1 MKAILFDGELTYTDK
16 YPVPEPQEGEALIRV
31 NMAGICNTDLEIIKG
46 YLDFKGVLGHEFVG
60 MVEKVN
66 GVSHDLSGKRVVG
79 EINCA
84 CGVCDYCLKGL
95 KTHCPDRKTLGITD
109 KDGAFAEHITLPL
122 DNLFVLPDNI
132 ADEEAVF
139 TEPLAAA
146 FEILEQIHIRP
157 TDKILIMG
165 DGKLGIL
172 IALVLNLTQ
181 ADVTLAGKHDNKLTA
196 ASNQG
201 VKTIKITSLFPL
213 TKSYD
218 IVVEATGTPEG
229 FELAL
234 QLVNPRGKVVLKSTV
249 AKGKEINLAPV
260 VIDEIQVIGS
270 RCGPFEPALS
280 ALSRKLIDVKPLI
293 TEVYRPE
300 QAKEAFEKAKE
311 KDSLKVLIDFR

>member
-1 MKAILFDGELTYTDK
+1 MKAILFNGELTYTNK
-16 YPVPEPQEGEALIRV
+16 YPVPEPREGEALIRV

-46 YLDFKGVLGHEFVG
+46 YLGFRGVPGHEFVG

-66 GVSHDLSGKRVVG
+66 DVSHDLSGKRVVG
-79 EINCA
+79 EINCV
-84 CGVCDYCLKGL
+84 CGICDYCLKGL
-95 KTHCPDRKTLGITD
+95 KTHCQNRKTLGIVD
-109 KDGAFAEHITLPL
+109 KDGAFAEYMTLPVN
-122 DNLFVLPDNI
+122 NLFILPDNI
-132 ADEEAVF
+132 TDEEAVF

-146 FEILEQIHIRP
+146 FEISEQIHIRP
-157 TDKILIMG
+157 NDKIIVMG

-172 IALVLNLTQ
+172 VALALKLTQ
-181 ADVTLAGKHDNKLTA
+181 ADVTLAGKHDNKLTV

-234 QLVNPRGKVVLKSTV
+234 QLVRPRGKVVLKSTA

-270 RCGPFEPALS
+270 RCGPFEPALR
-280 ALSRKLIDVKPLI
+280 ALSRRLIDVKPLI
-293 TEVYRPE
+293 AEVYKPE
-300 QAKEAFEKAKE
+300 QAEEAFEKAKE
-311 KDSLKVLIDFR
+311 KGSLKVFIDFR